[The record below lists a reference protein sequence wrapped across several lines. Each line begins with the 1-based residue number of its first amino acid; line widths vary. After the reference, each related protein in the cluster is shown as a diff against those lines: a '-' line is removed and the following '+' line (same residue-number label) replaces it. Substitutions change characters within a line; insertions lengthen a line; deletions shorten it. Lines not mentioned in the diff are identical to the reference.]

1 MTYALLTSGAMATP
15 DFTYIHFIIK
25 EVIPMDDT
33 KSTPSE
39 MVAMMMLIR
48 YYSASC
54 LQLIDKIIVKLP
66 PEVAFPQAFASKDTA
81 PPPTS
86 SATPV
91 ASSPPA
97 SPPAPA
103 PTPPPAPP
111 PVPAPT
117 PQQPAAELVDPLPD
131 TESATPLDFRD
142 VRHRITLVAQS
153 GHAEEIKGLLSQF
166 GVSRLS
172 GLEPSSY
179 RAILEAAEALLHEK
193 EGGNNGND

>member
-1 MTYALLTSGAMATP
+1 
-15 DFTYIHFIIK
+15 
-25 EVIPMDDT
+25 MDNT

-54 LQLIDKIIVKLP
+54 LQLIDKIIAKLP
-66 PEVAFPQAFASKDTA
+66 PEVAFPQAFVSKDVA
-81 PPPTS
+81 SS

-91 ASSPPA
+91 ASSSPPA

-117 PQQPAAELVDPLPD
+117 PQQPAAEPVDSLPD
-131 TESATPLDFRD
+131 TEPATPLDFRD
-142 VRHRITLVAQS
+142 VRHRITLVAQA

-172 GLEPSSY
+172 DLAPSSY

-193 EGGNNGND
+193 GGGNNGND

>member
-1 MTYALLTSGAMATP
+1 
-15 DFTYIHFIIK
+15 
-25 EVIPMDDT
+25 MDDT

-39 MVAMMMLIR
+39 FLALMMLMH

-54 LQLIDKIIVKLP
+54 VQLTDKIIASLP
-66 PEVAFPQAFASKDTA
+66 PEVAFPQAFVSKDTA

-91 ASSPPA
+91 ASSSPPA

-117 PQQPAAELVDPLPD
+117 PQQPAAEPVDSLPD
-131 TESATPLDFRD
+131 TEPDTPLDFRD
-142 VRHRITLVAQS
+142 VRHRITLVAQA
-153 GHAEEIKGLLSQF
+153 GHAEEIKALLNKF
-166 GVSRLS
+166 GASRLS
-172 GLEPSSY
+172 DIDPSSY
-179 RAILEAAEALLHEK
+179 QAILEAAEALLHEK

>member
-1 MTYALLTSGAMATP
+1 MAYTLLTSGAMATP
-15 DFTYIHFIIK
+15 DFIYIQFIIK

-39 MVAMMMLIR
+39 MVAMMMLMR
-48 YYSASC
+48 YYVAAC
-54 LQLIDKIIVKLP
+54 TQLIEKIIAKLP
-66 PEVAFPQAFASKDTA
+66 PEVAFPQAFVSKDTA

-91 ASSPPA
+91 ASA

-111 PVPAPT
+111 PAPSPT
-117 PQQPAAELVDPLPD
+117 PQQPAAESADPLPD
-131 TESATPLDFRD
+131 TEPATPLDFRD
-142 VRHRITLVAQS
+142 VRHRITLVAQA

-172 GLEPSSY
+172 DLAPSSY

>member
-1 MTYALLTSGAMATP
+1 
-15 DFTYIHFIIK
+15 
-25 EVIPMDDT
+25 MDNT

-54 LQLIDKIIVKLP
+54 LQLIDKIIAKLP
-66 PEVAFPQAFASKDTA
+66 PEVAFPQAFVSKDVA
-81 PPPTS
+81 SS

-91 ASSPPA
+91 ASSSPPA

-153 GHAEEIKGLLSQF
+153 GHAEEIKALLNKF
-166 GVSRLS
+166 GASRLS
-172 GLEPSSY
+172 DIDPSSY
-179 RAILEAAEALLHEK
+179 QAILEAAEALLHEK

>member
-1 MTYALLTSGAMATP
+1 
-15 DFTYIHFIIK
+15 
-25 EVIPMDDT
+25 MDDT

-39 MVAMMMLIR
+39 MVAMMMLMR
-48 YYSASC
+48 YYVAAC
-54 LQLIDKIIVKLP
+54 TQLIDKIIAKLP
-66 PEVAFPQAFASKDTA
+66 PEVAFPQAFVSKDTA

-91 ASSPPA
+91 ASA

-117 PQQPAAELVDPLPD
+117 PQQPAAEPVDSLPD
-131 TESATPLDFRD
+131 TEPATPLDFRD
-142 VRHRITLVAQS
+142 VRHRITLVAQA

-172 GLEPSSY
+172 DLAPSSY

-193 EGGNNGND
+193 EGGNNGDD

>member
-1 MTYALLTSGAMATP
+1 
-15 DFTYIHFIIK
+15 
-25 EVIPMDDT
+25 MDDT

-97 SPPAPA
+97 PA

-153 GHAEEIKGLLSQF
+153 GHAEEIKALLNRF
-166 GVSRLS
+166 GASRLS
-172 GLEPSSY
+172 DIDPSSY
-179 RAILEAAEALLHEK
+179 QAILEAAEALLHEK

>member
-15 DFTYIHFIIK
+15 DFTYIQFIIK
-25 EVIPMDDT
+25 EDIPMDDT

-54 LQLIDKIIVKLP
+54 LQLIDKIIAKLP
-66 PEVAFPQAFASKDTA
+66 PEVAFPQAFVSKDTA

-111 PVPAPT
+111 SVPAPT
-117 PQQPAAELVDPLPD
+117 PQQPAAEPAVTIPNAEPITSLEYP
-131 TESATPLDFRD
+131 A
-142 VRHRITLVAQS
+142 VRHRLTVAAQA
-153 GHAEEIKGLLSQF
+153 GHSAEVK
-166 GVSRLS
+166 
-172 GLEPSSY
+172 
-179 RAILEAAEALLHEK
+179 ALLTKYGATKLSEVDPAQYQMLLQEVEMVLK
-193 EGGNNGND
+193 GQEVDGDA